1 MALKNLNS
9 NTKKTLTIVV
19 IAVAVIGVAWY
30 VYHRYK
36 VNQEL
41 KHPKFYSGNG
51 RLEAT
56 EVYVSAKLAGRIDN
70 IFVREGD
77 LVRKGD
83 RLVKM
88 ETDTLEAQKASI
100 IAQIKVCEGELAQ
113 AEAELEQ
120 AKADVEKKE
129 SSLKFAKYKYDQQ
142 KKLLSTN
149 ATAEQREK
157 EAETAYANANAELAS
172 AKANVKSAEA
182 KIKKQKAEIQ
192 KQQAELK
199 KTEVDI
205 ADSTLYAHYDGRV
218 QNLLAHEG
226 EVLSAGGR
234 VMNII
239 ALTDVYM
246 TFFLPT
252 NIVGKVKLGAE
263 VKLIFDA
270 APDYPIN
277 AKVTFIDPVAQFTP
291 KSVETQVEREK
302 LMFRVK
308 ASIDPKLLEKHLE
321 LVKTGLPGVAW
332 VKLDPNASWTE
343 CPVKININPPQP
355 PAVKEDLKKAKEAE
369 KAAREKAAAEQKAAE
384 KKAAEKKQ
392 PAVKATN
399 TPAEQQK

>member
-1 MALKNLNS
+1 MALKGLS
-9 NTKKTLTIVV
+9 SKTKKALTFIVV
-19 IAVAVIGVAWY
+19 VVAIIGVAAY
-30 VYHRYK
+30 CYHRYK

-56 EVYVSAKLAGRIDN
+56 EVYVSAKLAGRIDK
-70 IFVREGD
+70 IFVKEGS

-83 RLVKM
+83 KLVQM
-88 ETDTLEAQKASI
+88 ETDTLEAQRDSI
-100 IAQIKVCEGELAQ
+100 IAQIAICKAEVAQ
-113 AEAELEQ
+113 AEAELDQ
-120 AKADVEKKE
+120 AKADVAKKE
-129 SSLKFAKYKYDQQ
+129 SSLKYAKYKYDQQ

-149 ATAEQREK
+149 ATAEQHEK
-157 EAETAYANANAELAS
+157 EAETAYTNAKSELAS
-172 AKANVKSAEA
+172 AKANVKSAKA
-182 KIKKQKAEIQ
+182 KIKKQKAEIE

-199 KTEVDI
+199 KTNVDI
-205 ADSTLYAHYDGRV
+205 EDSLLVAHYDGRV
-218 QNLLAHEG
+218 QDLLAHEG

-252 NIVGKVKLGAE
+252 NIVGKLKLGAE
-263 VKLIFDA
+263 VKLVFDA

-308 ASIDPKLLEKHLE
+308 ASINPELLEKHLE
-321 LVKTGLPGVAW
+321 LVKTGVPGVAW
-332 VKLDPNASWTE
+332 VKLDPNASWKE
-343 CPVKININPPQP
+343 CPVKININPTPP
-355 PAVKEDLKKAKEAE
+355 PAVKEDLEKAKEAE
-369 KAAREKAAAEQKAAE
+369 KAAREKAAQASQAPVKQQPTAA
-384 KKAAEKKQ
+384 
-392 PAVKATN
+392 TT
-399 TPAEQQK
+399 TPAKTAPKK